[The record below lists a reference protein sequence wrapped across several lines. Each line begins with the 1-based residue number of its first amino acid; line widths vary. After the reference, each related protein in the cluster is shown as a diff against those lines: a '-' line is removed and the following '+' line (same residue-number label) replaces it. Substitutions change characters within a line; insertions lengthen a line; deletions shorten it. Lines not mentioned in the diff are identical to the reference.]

1 MIAMVNKTG
10 QLEASFRHEFVGWQC
25 RVRQHAMRQY
35 QGRPSPGMR
44 PRVTTMEG
52 DEVSPAATVVLM
64 EADPAESI
72 AQFSH
77 IVRKTHDPEQRHR
90 DGLKLLSAAYF
101 QSSRQFSGVM
111 TALFAADSAIAERL
125 AEAGACRLE
134 FDQFTQRYVL
144 PSAVA
149 ELDDD
154 EPAYQATYW
163 HNAMFNPALPAA
175 PRILVFTPDWG
186 QAAPSNN

>member
-1 MIAMVNKTG
+1 MIAMVDETG
-10 QLEASFRHEFVGWQC
+10 QLEASLRHEFVSWQC

-72 AQFSH
+72 AQFRH

-154 EPAYQATYW
+154 DPAYQATYW
-163 HNAMFNPALPAA
+163 HNAMFNSSLPAG
-175 PRILVFTPDWG
+175 PRILAFSPDWS
-186 QAAPSNN
+186 QASK